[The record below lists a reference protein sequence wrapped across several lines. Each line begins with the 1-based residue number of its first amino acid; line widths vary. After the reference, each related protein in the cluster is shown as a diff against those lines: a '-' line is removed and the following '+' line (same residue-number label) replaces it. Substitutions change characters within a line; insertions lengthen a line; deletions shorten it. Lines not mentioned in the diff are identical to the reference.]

1 MQRDGSDRQD
11 DARDDPDDEEQNR
24 EAKKSVLHV
33 MDSAGG
39 ACLRLIF
46 FAGAP
51 VRSTRLAQKG
61 CMQLSP
67 APSPR
72 STSRNRTTAR
82 VSGHRSAPLSCPQQG
97 SPEASAEIHAY
108 IAARDMA
115 MADAERRPTD
125 LSLNRAF
132 LANEMVENCLR
143 PARSPYHA
151 QALPVGEVVRALQ
164 RCEVLKRR
172 IHQLRAC
179 ILAAA

>member
-1 MQRDGSDRQD
+1 
-11 DARDDPDDEEQNR
+11 
-24 EAKKSVLHV
+24 

-82 VSGHRSAPLSCPQQG
+82 VSGHRPAPLSCPQQG

-115 MADAERRPTD
+115 MADAEGFESQSCVSGQRNGRELPAA
-125 LSLNRAF
+125 RA
-132 LANEMVENCLR
+132 L
-143 PARSPYHA
+143 
-151 QALPVGEVVRALQ
+151 ALPCSGFAGRGSGPGPPALRGPEAPHSSAAGLHPRGRVTFDS
-164 RCEVLKRR
+164 RCR
-172 IHQLRAC
+172 HSSGAC
-179 ILAAA
+179 LVKSTRTA